1 MEKETT
7 YARLLREACEEMAK
21 SDQEA
26 KALKVARL
34 MEAVSPKDR

>member
-1 MEKETT
+1 MSETT
-7 YARLLREACEEMAK
+7 YQRLLREACEEMQKAEA
-21 SDQEA
+21 EA